1 MRALLLAGLVPALGL
16 AGCAT
21 TVEPPP
27 PPLLAWDRA
36 DCDASPD
43 LGRTVSLTPK
53 KETAV
58 HVVSTPLGYGSPCLS
73 QEGGAGP
80 YVVYA
85 LPTDLHDKTLI
96 VGGLLGY
103 DRIFS
108 PRVRV
113 LDAEGRETRG
123 FVDSDWFSRGPV
135 YSVQFRPRPGDA
147 FVVVSADPSRVGRT
161 ESAINVGTNT
171 TVIYTGYGASNWTT
185 GQERHATRVFA
196 YDGEVRVTINDTDTE
211 EDPDR

>member
-85 LPTDLHDKTLI
+85 LPTDLDDKTLI

-147 FVVVSADPSRVGRT
+147 FVVVAADPSRVGRT

>member
-85 LPTDLHDKTLI
+85 LPTDLDDKTLI

-161 ESAINVGTNT
+161 ESAINVETNT

>member
-43 LGRTVSLTPK
+43 LGRTVRLTPK

-85 LPTDLHDKTLI
+85 LPTDLDDKTLI

>member
-1 MRALLLAGLVPALGL
+1 M
-16 AGCAT
+16 
-21 TVEPPP
+21 
-27 PPLLAWDRA
+27 
-36 DCDASPD
+36 
-43 LGRTVSLTPK
+43 
-53 KETAV
+53 
-58 HVVSTPLGYGSPCLS
+58 
-73 QEGGAGP
+73 
-80 YVVYA
+80 
-85 LPTDLHDKTLI
+85 LI

>member
-21 TVEPPP
+21 TVEPPL

-85 LPTDLHDKTLI
+85 LPTDLDDKTLI